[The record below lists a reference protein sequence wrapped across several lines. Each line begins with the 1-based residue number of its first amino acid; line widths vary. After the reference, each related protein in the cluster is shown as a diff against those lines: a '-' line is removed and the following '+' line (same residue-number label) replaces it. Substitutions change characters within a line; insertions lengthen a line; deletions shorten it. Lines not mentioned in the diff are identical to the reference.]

1 MDAQQENLKG
11 RILQTLI
18 GALLVAM
25 SGTPAH
31 AAQCGNVTVGTP
43 GLSAICGAGGENATI
58 MLINGIANWVTGLI
72 GGVAVLVIII
82 SSIQLITSAGQ
93 PDGIKAA
100 KKRIVTSITG
110 LFVLVSMRV
119 ILNLIIAGG
128 NF

>member
-1 MDAQQENLKG
+1 MAPA
-11 RILQTLI
+11 
-18 GALLVAM
+18 ALAEDCAGV
-25 SGTPAH
+25 
-31 AAQCGNVTVGTP
+31 NVGTP
-43 GLSAICGAGGENATI
+43 GLGAICGSGGSTNPTI
-58 MLINGIANWVTGLI
+58 ALINGIANWVTGLI
-72 GGVAVLVIII
+72 AGVAVLVLII
-82 SSIQLITSAGQ
+82 SAIQLITSAGQ